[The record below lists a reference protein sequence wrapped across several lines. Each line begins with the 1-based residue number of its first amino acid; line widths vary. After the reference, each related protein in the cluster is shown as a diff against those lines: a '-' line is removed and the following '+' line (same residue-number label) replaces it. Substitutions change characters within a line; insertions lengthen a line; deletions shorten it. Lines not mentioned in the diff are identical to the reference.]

1 MAAAN
6 YGVFKVLYLGAGTAA
21 TPDQLGME
29 GVLRSLPPDALSRG
43 QRTLLNIGAEIV
55 VSAWSDG
62 VVLQNWPL
70 ESVRVLA
77 TAGRMLYFLDT
88 KQDVHFFLA
97 QNQPAAEGIASSVVQ
112 ARRDARQAHQQGKP
126 VPAGSGTKVDKTKKQ
141 KTTPT
146 NQQTTS
152 SNDNL
157 EFDHGFLF
165 EGTRPEQLAQKSRFS
180 RSEIARLNRY
190 FLERCPD
197 GKANPIEFAQMYAS
211 LHKSNINDVQEY
223 TDLVFRT
230 FDKDHDGCISF
241 MEYIAFLGLTAR
253 GTPREKFE
261 LIFDT
266 HDINHDAQ
274 LSREEVENMAASIFN
289 LSKVNGYSGPPPP
302 LASGELAELLFSSFD
317 LTQAGYIEKADFVE
331 TCLGDE
337 MLASLVDLSL
347 RNRRGSKWAR
357 DLPLANEVAA
367 PPMWDETG
375 PPTPTVNTGNPQ
387 AEILAAELQ
396 ANQSTPQSKREQQ
409 WHDQQEDIA
418 ASAAATRQ
426 RLALE
431 AERQRLEEEEE
442 LLRQAAERQRR
453 ILEEQRELARQQAEE
468 DEALRQRQRELE
480 LRRRASVQQAARLA
494 AVGATPSPQPLF
506 DQPMAQQPLDFSS
519 SEPMQTYDIPAE
531 VPEPRSTQRAPQ
543 SHQDPQDVALSPSLR
558 MVNPRS
564 PKPVKGPDRAAPLA
578 SSFLLTN
585 AAKQRAS
592 AAAPVSQ
599 ANESLQIDPQCSFLG
614 NCRCLDCL
622 QERGELRSM

>member
-317 LTQAGYIEKADFVE
+317 LV
-331 TCLGDE
+331 
-337 MLASLVDLSL
+337 SLSSTRTRQGCTWQQFGCKMVTHAAHAAHAVRRLSWHAPVL
-347 RNRRGSKWAR
+347 RNPPRPRRVTLKRQTLWKRAWGMRCWHRWWICHCATDGGPSGRVTCPWPMRWQHRPCGTKPGLQHRLSTPATRRLKSWQQNCKPTNPHRSPSASNSGMTSKRTLRHLRLRRGNGWRLKLSASGLKRRKSCCDRQPSVSVAYWKSSVNLRGSRPRRTRHSGSVSANLSCDVAPLFSKPRGW
-357 DLPLANEVAA
+357 
-367 PPMWDETG
+367 
-375 PPTPTVNTGNPQ
+375 
-387 AEILAAELQ
+387 
-396 ANQSTPQSKREQQ
+396 
-409 WHDQQEDIA
+409 
-418 ASAAATRQ
+418 
-426 RLALE
+426 
-431 AERQRLEEEEE
+431 
-442 LLRQAAERQRR
+442 LL
-453 ILEEQRELARQQAEE
+453 LARH
-468 DEALRQRQRELE
+468 R
-480 LRRRASVQQAARLA
+480 
-494 AVGATPSPQPLF
+494 
-506 DQPMAQQPLDFSS
+506 
-519 SEPMQTYDIPAE
+519 
-531 VPEPRSTQRAPQ
+531 
-543 SHQDPQDVALSPSLR
+543 HHSPSLTSPWRSNHWIFRQASRCRRTTSQLKCPSRGARSERRSHIRIRR
-558 MVNPRS
+558 MWPSPR
-564 PKPVKGPDRAAPLA
+564 R
-578 SSFLLTN
+578 
-585 AAKQRAS
+585 
-592 AAAPVSQ
+592 
-599 ANESLQIDPQCSFLG
+599 
-614 NCRCLDCL
+614 
-622 QERGELRSM
+622 